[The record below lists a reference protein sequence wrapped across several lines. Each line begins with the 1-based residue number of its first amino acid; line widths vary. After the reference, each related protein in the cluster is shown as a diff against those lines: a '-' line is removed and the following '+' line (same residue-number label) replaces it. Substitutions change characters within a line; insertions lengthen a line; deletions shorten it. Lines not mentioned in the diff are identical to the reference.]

1 MAGGK
6 GGRGGRGG
14 SGGGGGGFTLPQ
26 LLRRMGEQG
35 PQQRSNQVGSSLT
48 LTPEQ
53 QKGDYTDNGNP
64 SVVKWQGQTEDKS
77 SRFLAKIDNETDLSQ
92 YQTQSGDKWSFYDN
106 PFQKMVL
113 QMGLNKP
120 ATVLSQT
127 DFDNYIA
134 QTGATRIYRG
144 WSGADSADRF
154 RTSPNSH
161 TGNGING
168 DGYYFSTDL
177 STARS
182 YGSYVMEGALSPTAR
197 VVSIS
202 DVRDAISRTSGQFK
216 SSLAYAGSRGTRT
229 FGPNQGD
236 AQMAIK
242 MGYNVIDAGWAVIP
256 LTRDALVVTN
266 RRHR

>member
-1 MAGGK
+1 MAGSK

-14 SGGGGGGFTLPQ
+14 TTGGFSLPQ

-35 PQQRSNQVGSSLT
+35 PQQYSNQPGSSLT

-53 QKGDYTDNGNP
+53 QKGDYTDNNNP
-64 SVVKWQGQTEDKS
+64 AVVKWQGQTEDKS
-77 SRFLAKIDNETDLSQ
+77 ARYLAKIDNETDLAKIQSQ
-92 YQTQSGDKWSFYDN
+92 TGDKWGFYDN

-113 QMGLNKP
+113 NMGLNKP

-127 DFDNYIA
+127 DFDNYIQ

-154 RTSPNSH
+154 KTSPNSH

-177 STARS
+177 STAQS

-197 VVSIS
+197 VISIN
-202 DVRDAISRTSGQFK
+202 DVRASISRTSGQFNR
-216 SSLAYAGSRGTRT
+216 SLAMAGSRGTRT

-256 LTRDALVVTN
+256 LTRDALVVSN